1 MKRNLPTIT
10 PIIYTSKTLAN
21 GEHPIMLRV
30 CYNGKRS
37 YKSIGIS
44 CKPSEWSKDKNRVKG
59 SRAAS
64 LNTVIAR
71 ELTKANDYILSLEG
85 KEDYSASTIIK
96 YLSKSAPTQITLYS
110 LFEERIHFF
119 KVEKQS
125 HNNAVGYR
133 TLLNRIKK
141 YTNNTDLELFEITT
155 NWLSSFEEYL
165 RIHYSDNSIR
175 KFFDCFKAIFNYA
188 KRQDYIK
195 ESPFINFS
203 FSKKLETHT
212 KKRALGL
219 DEISKLM
226 RYYYQRYGWLGLDD
240 NDVYGEHSE
249 KQYWVNQKFKL
260 RGENKLT
267 PINAEQFSL
276 ALYLTS
282 YFFQGLALVDIANL
296 KIKDLH
302 LIDVLDNDKYQRD
315 AAIHGADY
323 AETHKR
329 TVKHFDITTYRAKT
343 HHTTRIV
350 VECDNMMPYLNPFGS
365 YFYDYDQLD
374 DEDMERYLFPIFD
387 HNNDSPEVKFCRMT
401 YMNYLVNVNLKRI
414 AKRLGMPPITFYSAR
429 HSYAS
434 QLYHANVPI
443 GLIAQNMGRNPNEI
457 QTYLKEFD
465 TQNIVEAN
473 NKSLIVG
480 QSLFKELANKEE
492 KKRQDKI
499 REALKAKGDIEGL
512 ERYEAY
518 LKWREEH

>member
-10 PIIYTSKTLAN
+10 PILYTSKTLAN

-30 CYNGKRS
+30 CYNGKRT

-44 CKPSEWSKDKNRVKG
+44 CKPSEWNKDKNKVKG
-59 SRAAS
+59 SRASS
-64 LNTVIAR
+64 LNTIITR
-71 ELTKANDYILSLEG
+71 ELTKANDYVLSLEG
-85 KEDYSASTIIK
+85 KDDYTASTIIK
-96 YLSKSAPTQITLYS
+96 HLSKSAPTQITLYS
-110 LFEERIHFF
+110 LFEERITFF
-119 KVEKQS
+119 KEEKQS

-141 YTNNTDLELFEITT
+141 YTDNVDLELFEITPS
-155 NWLSSFEEYL
+155 WLSEFEEHL
-165 RIHYSDNSIR
+165 RCHYSDNSIR

-195 ESPFINFS
+195 ETPFSNFT
-203 FSKKLETHT
+203 FSKKLNTQT
-212 KKRALGL
+212 RKRALTI
-219 DEISKLM
+219 DEITKLM
-226 RYYYQRYGWLGLDD
+226 RYYYQRYGMLGDED
-240 NDVYGEHSE
+240 NNVLGEHDL

-260 RGENKLT
+260 KGQNKLT

-282 YFFQGLALVDIANL
+282 YLFQGLALVDIANL
-296 KIKDLH
+296 KLKDLH
-302 LIDVLDNDKYQRD
+302 LVEVVDNEKYLRD
-315 AAIHGADY
+315 SAKYGNDY
-323 AETHKR
+323 AEKHKR
-329 TVKHFDITTYRAKT
+329 TVLHYDISTYRAKT
-343 HHTTRIV
+343 HHHTRIV
-350 VECDNMMPYLNPFGS
+350 VETANMMPYLNPFGS
-365 YFYDYDQLD
+365 YFDDYSQLE

-387 HNNDSPEVKFCRMT
+387 HQNDSAEVKFCRMT

-443 GLIAQNMGRNPNEI
+443 GLIAQNMGRNPSEI

-465 TQNIVEAN
+465 TINIVDAN

-480 QSLFKELANKEE
+480 QDIFKEFSAKEE
-492 KKRQDKI
+492 EKHQDEI
-499 REALKAKGDIEGL
+499 REALKAKGDTEGL
-512 ERYEAY
+512 ARYEAY
-518 LKWREEH
+518 LKWKSEH